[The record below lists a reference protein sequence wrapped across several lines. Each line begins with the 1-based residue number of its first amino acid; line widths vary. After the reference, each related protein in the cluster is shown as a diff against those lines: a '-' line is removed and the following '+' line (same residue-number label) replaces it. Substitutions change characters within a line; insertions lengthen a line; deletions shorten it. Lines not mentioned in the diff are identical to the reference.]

1 MYIYIYIYIKIKN
14 KKNLPLLTVS
24 NTEKLFLLQVKLK
37 TLKA

>member
-1 MYIYIYIYIKIKN
+1 MYIYIYK